1 MGILKKKLHMI
12 TPDLLVYYLVN
23 IIKVTQTEGKM
34 KLNIQMAV
42 SQCGQCGTSLPPG
55 ARTCSACK
63 AALA

>member
-1 MGILKKKLHMI
+1 MI
-12 TPDLLVYYLVN
+12 TPALLVYYLVN

-42 SQCGQCGTSLPPG
+42 SQCGTSLPPG

>member
-1 MGILKKKLHMI
+1 MI